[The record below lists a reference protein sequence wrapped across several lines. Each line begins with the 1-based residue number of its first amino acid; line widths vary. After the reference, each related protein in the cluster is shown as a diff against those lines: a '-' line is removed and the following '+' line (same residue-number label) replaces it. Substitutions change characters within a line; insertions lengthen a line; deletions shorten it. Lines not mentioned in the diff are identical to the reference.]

1 MANNIEIKKTVFSTT
16 EFNRV
21 LNTAFETF
29 TQPVLEEDTDTP
41 EELFRLYE
49 KLYYVI
55 DVEGEDNSHEY
66 LVKKSSELLTFDKV
80 TEDIQPLLD
89 EIAQLRQQLLLA
101 NQQLIDL
108 ETKGSINGRYNIY
121 SYRSFTRRNT
131 RFRTIL

>member
-21 LNTAFETF
+21 VDTGFTTF

-55 DVEGEDNSHEY
+55 DVEGEENSHQY
-66 LVKKSSELLTFDKV
+66 LVKRSSELLTFDKV

-89 EIAQLRQQLLLA
+89 EISQLREQLLLA
-101 NQQLIDL
+101 NQQIIDL
-108 ETKGSINGRYNIY
+108 ETNV
-121 SYRSFTRRNT
+121 
-131 RFRTIL
+131 